1 MSSISENTVQFFL
14 TSSSLLLL
22 DPDMSASDAIYE
34 INAGMLHAS
43 HLASP
48 NLTIPH
54 HTQPH
59 HPTLPNL
66 ITPHHL
72 STTHL
77 NAPHRASLHL
87 YLSCFTLASG
97 LTNDPDVFEEDVL
110 LDVERKQ
117 EVAQW
122 TVDNGLTKRA
132 AKTLN
137 GRDYRWPDK
146 TVLIRVERNGRSTCY
161 VIVVKAIRVS

>member
-1 MSSISENTVQFFL
+1 
-14 TSSSLLLL
+14 
-22 DPDMSASDAIYE
+22 MSASDAIYE

-43 HLASP
+43 QLALP

-54 HTQPH
+54 HPKPPQ
-59 HPTLPNL
+59 PTLPYL
-66 ITPHHL
+66 ITPHNL
-72 STTHL
+72 STTDL
-77 NAPHRASLHL
+77 NAPHCASLHL
-87 YLSCFTLASG
+87 YSSCFTLASG
-97 LTNDPDVFEEDVL
+97 LFNDPDVFEEDVV

-122 TVDNGLTKRA
+122 TVDNGLAKRA

-146 TVLIRVERNGRSTCY
+146 TVLIRVESNGRSTCY